1 MTSEQPRQREADAA
15 TPGPDNPG
23 TGSLAAIAH
32 AVAPQPAVHTQQSA
46 VHTPD
51 SAVPGPETT
60 VHEPVRVL
68 GERYELGEVIG
79 RGGMST
85 VHRAHDRLFN
95 REVAVKVFRP
105 GTDLHGD
112 RRYRRE
118 VQLLSALNAPGL
130 VTVLDADLG
139 ETASLDTMPYL
150 VTELVDGLTLSQRIK
165 QSRLT
170 EEQTSRL
177 GAVLCR
183 TLAYV
188 HQQGIVHRDVKP
200 SNILIPADAV
210 DDLSAP
216 KLADFGIAVA
226 ADDTRLTM
234 HNSTV
239 GTANYLSPEQ
249 VRGEIVTP
257 ASDIYSLGL
266 VLIEALTGEYAYP
279 GTGLETLMVRLNRPP
294 TIPQTSNPALRALL
308 VDMTNHDPPHRP
320 DASGAADRLDR
331 IATEPPDQFLSAG
344 EPAEL
349 ITEILPFT
357 EPVAAP
363 PAWGGGAARPPVE
376 PANPRDHR
384 RALFALVGAA
394 VAVAAALI
402 TVASL
407 VKSTSHKPPIP
418 VDQTTQQAAP
428 PIRGTHSAEPSS
440 TPERS
445 TSQPVGPPNPAPTST
460 TAPAPSTSA
469 DTSSAPGTQAGS
481 LSPPSSVSSS
491 ATPSPSGSPTPSTT
505 EPSPTPTSP
514 SDTVPPTDPTTPGP
528 ATPTP

>member
-1 MTSEQPRQREADAA
+1 MTSEERPHREADGNDE
-15 TPGPDNPG
+15 PK
-23 TGSLAAIAH
+23 
-32 AVAPQPAVHTQQSA
+32 
-46 VHTPD
+46 
-51 SAVPGPETT
+51 TT

-85 VHRAHDRLFN
+85 VHRAHDRLFS

-150 VTELVDGLTLSQRIK
+150 VTELVEGLTLSQRIK

-177 GAVLCR
+177 GAALCR

-188 HQQGIVHRDVKP
+188 HQHGIVHRDVKP

-249 VRGEIVTP
+249 VRGEMVTP
-257 ASDIYSLGL
+257 ASDVYSLGL

-279 GTGLETLMVRLNRPP
+279 GTGLETLIVRLSQPP
-294 TIPQTSNPALRALL
+294 NIPQTSNPALRALL
-308 VDMTNHDPPHRP
+308 VDMTNHDPSYRP
-320 DASGAADRLDR
+320 DANGAAERLDR
-331 IATEPPDQFLSAG
+331 MATDPLEQFLSAG

-349 ITEILPFT
+349 TTEVLPFV
-357 EPVAAP
+357 EPVPAP
-363 PAWGGGAARPPVE
+363 PAWGGAAAVPSVAAGPSVAVGPSVE
-376 PANPRDHR
+376 PPNPRDHK
-384 RALFALVGAA
+384 RALFALAGAA

-402 TVASL
+402 TIASL
-407 VKSTSHKPPIP
+407 VKTTSHKPPIP

-428 PIRGTHSAEPSS
+428 PIRGTHSAQQPTSA
-440 TPERS
+440 PERS
-445 TSQPVGPPNPAPTST
+445 TSQAVEPNPAPTST
-460 TAPAPSTSA
+460 TAPPPSTPV

-481 LSPPSSVSSS
+481 LSPPSSAGSS
-491 ATPSPSGSPTPSTT
+491 ATPSPTHSPTPSATGT
-505 EPSPTPTSP
+505 SPTPTP

-528 ATPTP
+528 ASPTP